1 MCEKAV
7 KEHPCTLGHVPDN
20 LKMQEMCDKAVDHNP
35 YMLKDLPYR
44 LKTEKMCKKVVQKM
58 PYYLGQACPWSFQ
71 DKRDVQQGSGHTT
84 IQPKTYTRR
93 LF

>member
-1 MCEKAV
+1 MHV
-7 KEHPCTLGHVPDN
+7 GHVPDN

-58 PYYLGQACPWSFQ
+58 PYYLGQALSLIIS
-71 DKRDVQQGSGHTT
+71 R
-84 IQPKTYTRR
+84 
-93 LF
+93 